1 MRGAALICLAL
12 ALAGCKDVSMRE
24 QNKLETYG
32 PSALWRDGK
41 AARPLPDHV
50 VAQGDLARDASIAG
64 PPAATPEL
72 LARGREHF
80 DIFCAPCH
88 GAAGYGDGVIV
99 SRGFPHPP
107 SLQEPR
113 LRAASGQHVF
123 DVITNGYGVM
133 YPYASR
139 VPVAD
144 RWAIVAYVRALQMSQ
159 QASATSGARP

>member
-1 MRGAALICLAL
+1 MRGAVLICLAL
-12 ALAGCKDVSMRE
+12 TLAGCKDVSMRE

-32 PSALWRDGK
+32 PSALWPDGK

-50 VAQGDLARDASIAG
+50 VAQGDLARDASMAG
-64 PPAATPEL
+64 PPKATPEL
-72 LARGREHF
+72 LARGRERF

-107 SLQEPR
+107 SFQEPR
-113 LRAASGQHVF
+113 LRAASAQHVF

-133 YPYASR
+133 YPYGSR

-159 QASATSGARP
+159 QASATSGASQ